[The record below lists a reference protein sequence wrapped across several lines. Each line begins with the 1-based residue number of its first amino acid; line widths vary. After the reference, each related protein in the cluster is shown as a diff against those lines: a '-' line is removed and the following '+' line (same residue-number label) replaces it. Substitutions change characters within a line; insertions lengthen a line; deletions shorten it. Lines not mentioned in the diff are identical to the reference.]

1 MDERKDPALLNRI
14 KGLEPANEMRNL
26 LTADLAGDDKLVVA
40 MPACV
45 NSLADFNFLRGFSSH
60 LTGSIDKSSV

>member
-1 MDERKDPALLNRI
+1 
-14 KGLEPANEMRNL
+14 
-26 LTADLAGDDKLVVA
+26 